1 MKEFQISK
9 NEENQRLDKYLKK
22 LLPKASTGFLYKM
35 LRKKNITLNG
45 KKAEGNEKLKASD
58 HICLYLSDE
67 TYEKFSKQEED
78 LQNQY
83 EALKV
88 LPMKGLDIVY
98 EDEMMLAANKP
109 AGMLSQKAA
118 EGDLSANEY
127 LLGYLIRSGALSFAD
142 YRTFR
147 PSVCNRL
154 DRNTTGLLLV
164 GKTLEGLQVI
174 SRLLKSRELQKFYHC
189 IVAGSINAPSTLK
202 GYLKKDEQNN
212 QVTLFQQPIEG
223 ASYIETAFKPLKQT
237 KHYTLLEVQ
246 LITGRTHQ
254 IRAHL
259 ASIGHPVLGDYKYGD
274 AAVNAILRKRFA
286 VKHQLLHACRITL
299 PDGRIILAEEP
310 EIYHKIMEK

>member
-1 MKEFQISK
+1 MKEFQITK
-9 NEENQRLDKYLKK
+9 NDENQRLDKYLKK
-22 LLPKASTGFLYKM
+22 LLPNASSGFLYKM

-45 KKAEGNEKLKASD
+45 KKAEGNEKLAAQD
-58 HICLYLSDE
+58 CVCLYFSDE
-67 TYEKFSKQEED
+67 TYEKFSKSCED

-83 EALKV
+83 EALKA
-88 LPMKGLDIVY
+88 LPMNGLTIVY
-98 EDEMMLAANKP
+98 EDEIMLAANKP

-118 EGDLSANEY
+118 EDDLSANEY
-127 LLGYLIRSGALSFAD
+127 LLGYLIRSGALSLED

-154 DRNTTGLLLV
+154 DRNTTGLLIA

-174 SRLLKSRELQKFYHC
+174 SRQLKSRELRKFYHC
-189 IVAGSINAPSTLK
+189 IAAGSINAPSTLK

-212 QVTLFQQPIEG
+212 QVTLSHEPIEDS
-223 ASYIETAFKPLKQT
+223 SYIETAYKPLKQT

-274 AAVNAILRKRFA
+274 AAVNAIIRRLFA
-286 VKHQLLHACRITL
+286 VKHQLLHAYRL
-299 PDGRIILAEEP
+299 EFPDGRIIIAEEP
-310 EIYHKIMEK
+310 EIYQKIME